1 MKDANNHKDQKGGF
15 VLGMIV
21 GLLLGLAIA
30 LGVAL
35 YVAKVP
41 IPFVDKVPQ
50 RSNEADEAE
59 AKAHKDWN
67 PNANLPGA
75 GKNPPRP
82 AASASGVVA
91 PPPLAAQPSLPA
103 SAPAAAVT
111 PAATAAP
118 AAAAAKAGA
127 SAPTGKEAT
136 EAGKEAGA
144 FVFFVQ
150 AGAFTQASDAEQ
162 QRARLAM
169 QGFNA
174 KVYERASSD
183 RTVFR
188 VRIGPFDQV
197 TEAEALVTQVQ
208 GAGMEAAVVR
218 TRR

>member
-1 MKDANNHKDQKGGF
+1 MKESKDQKGGF

-50 RSNEADEAE
+50 RSNEADAAE
-59 AKAHKDWN
+59 AKANKDWN

-75 GKNPPRP
+75 GKNAPRP
-82 AASASGVVA
+82 AASGVVA
-91 PPPLAAQPSLPA
+91 PPPLAAQPTVAA
-103 SAPAAAVT
+103 SAPAAKASTPVIT
-111 PAATAAP
+111 PAATPSATP
-118 AAAAAKAGA
+118 AAIAKPSA
-127 SAPTGKEAT
+127 SSATAESGKD
-136 EAGKEAGA
+136 AGA

-188 VRIGPFDQV
+188 VRIGPFEQAAD
-197 TEAEALVTQVQ
+197 ADALVTQVQ